1 MYSLHVDL
9 QTEISMAILPLV
21 LQLDTAD
28 INNQTLSYSPQNLP
42 SEANTVEQMVRPEIQ
57 NPKRTMLIC
66 TQKHI
71 KVYY

>member
-1 MYSLHVDL
+1 M
-9 QTEISMAILPLV
+9 TILPLV

-57 NPKRTMLIC
+57 MYNANMYTKTHKGLLLIQYPQFC
-66 TQKHI
+66 
-71 KVYY
+71 

>member
-1 MYSLHVDL
+1 
-9 QTEISMAILPLV
+9 MAILPLV

-57 NPKRTMLIC
+57 NPNVQC
-66 TQKHI
+66 
-71 KVYY
+71 